1 MKVDFH
7 AHTQKCKSGDSPKRK
22 ISPENFSKKMS
33 DNHVV
38 MCAITNHNKFDK
50 TEFDTI
56 LSFDHNFTI
65 FPGIELDV
73 KLDENKHYHTILICD
88 PIEAQKFNDTFDNEP
103 DRNYD
108 DFFLSYTDFIHK
120 IKSFSNDKIIVIP
133 HFLDKDKKR
142 AFSFEDKEQLINDL
156 SEYIVILEPGKI
168 NTMGIING
176 HDELSLL
183 GSDVQ
188 NWAEYNSYELP
199 EIKFRIDS
207 FGKFYEL
214 AKDPKLFVKSELSHA
229 EKSEIGVDE
238 NNDDL
243 VVDIYEDINV
253 VFGEKGSGKTI
264 LMKNHILPYFQSQ
277 GKRVFLHE
285 GKNYE
290 DEFNKIVDR
299 HKKSVEI
306 DEELKTDVEDNFNKV
321 IEYSEGKP
329 NNFIKKSI
337 EYNEKEK
344 SSKNAQMI
352 HKTDSVFSETDSNS
366 FDELYDEMSK
376 NTKKISGVQAIN
388 NDFRDTNDE
397 NRKGLNHE
405 LLKLSNEFTEQL
417 KVDYKKLFIRES
429 TEFFLD
435 SLKDS
440 VKKKTGKKP
449 KLSKIGFA
457 DLVTKR
463 LSYMDS
469 IEIIKKSLSLLS
481 TEETHRLGILPN
493 KGEVQLKTQIVVLTS
508 KTIHIKDSVFD
519 KNKIR
524 LNRSL
529 IEHIYNF
536 SFSDFSE
543 VNSYFDTDE
552 KNVSGNVFTND
563 VIKKETRFK
572 IKGNNAYRPSE
583 GEKAILS
590 ISGLLEDY
598 KFDCYLF
605 DEIER
610 GLGNKYISEYL
621 IPQLN
626 QLRGQNKTIV
636 LSTHN
641 ANIAINTLPSQCIYC
656 DYEVNKANG
665 NTYYFGNMYSNEL
678 EGALDNSEVLNWEEK
693 ALEHL
698 EGSQEMFNRRKN
710 IYGI

>member
-1 MKVDFH
+1 
-7 AHTQKCKSGDSPKRK
+7 
-22 ISPENFSKKMS
+22 
-33 DNHVV
+33 
-38 MCAITNHNKFDK
+38 
-50 TEFDTI
+50 
-56 LSFDHNFTI
+56 
-65 FPGIELDV
+65 
-73 KLDENKHYHTILICD
+73 
-88 PIEAQKFNDTFDNEP
+88 
-103 DRNYD
+103 
-108 DFFLSYTDFIHK
+108 
-120 IKSFSNDKIIVIP
+120 
-133 HFLDKDKKR
+133 
-142 AFSFEDKEQLINDL
+142 
-156 SEYIVILEPGKI
+156 
-168 NTMGIING
+168 
-176 HDELSLL
+176 
-183 GSDVQ
+183 
-188 NWAEYNSYELP
+188 
-199 EIKFRIDS
+199 
-207 FGKFYEL
+207 
-214 AKDPKLFVKSELSHA
+214 
-229 EKSEIGVDE
+229 
-238 NNDDL
+238 
-243 VVDIYEDINV
+243 
-253 VFGEKGSGKTI
+253 
-264 LMKNHILPYFQSQ
+264 
-277 GKRVFLHE
+277 
-285 GKNYE
+285 
-290 DEFNKIVDR
+290 
-299 HKKSVEI
+299 
-306 DEELKTDVEDNFNKV
+306 
-321 IEYSEGKP
+321 
-329 NNFIKKSI
+329 
-337 EYNEKEK
+337 
-344 SSKNAQMI
+344 
-352 HKTDSVFSETDSNS
+352 
-366 FDELYDEMSK
+366 
-376 NTKKISGVQAIN
+376 
-388 NDFRDTNDE
+388 
-397 NRKGLNHE
+397 
-405 LLKLSNEFTEQL
+405 
-417 KVDYKKLFIRES
+417 
-429 TEFFLD
+429 
-435 SLKDS
+435 
-440 VKKKTGKKP
+440 
-449 KLSKIGFA
+449 
-457 DLVTKR
+457 
-463 LSYMDS
+463 MDS